1 MWFAM
6 KYFPLILLSIG
17 SLILCW
23 CQIAP
28 IEMGKEDK
36 NLTFECTQP
45 QYYKNLKLEK
55 TIHFTRDENKKSF
68 TTTIPEL
75 CIKISSRPRLL
86 SETTGDAWRQD
97 VETYF
102 SQYLTGKV
110 FNNKI
115 SFGDENS
122 ERIIVQ
128 DKNPE
133 WTLTEDIE
141 NKYYL
146 GIEEGD
152 VREFMGE
159 HMCAIVPLKG
169 PDFYAYATINN
180 DRSTSFRLNTAYD
193 IAKKDKDHYYPLEY
207 SQFCGLEFPFSH
219 LGFWIFKPYR
229 ILYDKNHPTAF
240 ILYNT
245 NYGNAGQEM
254 IHGNLDFEFIT
265 NKEEL

>member
-1 MWFAM
+1 
-6 KYFPLILLSIG
+6 
-17 SLILCW
+17 
-23 CQIAP
+23 
-28 IEMGKEDK
+28 MGKEDK

-45 QYYKNLKLEK
+45 QYYENLKLEK
-55 TIHFTRDENKKSF
+55 TIHFTRDENKKAF

-75 CIKISSRPRLL
+75 CIKINSHPRLL
-86 SETTGDAWRQD
+86 SETTGDAWHQD

-110 FNNKI
+110 VNNKI
-115 SFGDENS
+115 SFGDGNS

-219 LGFWIFKPYR
+219 LVGSLFKPYR

-240 ILYNT
+240 ILYDT
-245 NYGNAGQEM
+245 DYGNAGEEM
-254 IHGNLDFEFIT
+254 VHGNLDFEFIT